1 MKLIDVERF
10 VANKYNHLLTMIVIF
25 LVASSVIPH
34 DEKTFRFRIFTI
46 LLLVTVIFCL
56 RVAVVRTRT
65 FWFCVAIAILG
76 CLLDVADS
84 LLERVEVE
92 LHLNVLSSVI
102 NALFVGTTIVVLMKN
117 MFRANRVTLDI
128 IIGGISVY
136 LLIGILWALFYETIM
151 IFDGDAISAGETFSI
166 LYFSFTTLTTLGFG
180 DIAPLSE
187 LARIISSF
195 EAVSGQL
202 YLAVFI
208 ARLVGL
214 HTAYELRKGETLEKI
229 QDKNIKGNT

>member
-25 LVASSVIPH
+25 LIASSVITQEERPFGF
-34 DEKTFRFRIFTI
+34 KVVTI

-56 RVAVVRTRT
+56 RVAVVRTKI
-65 FWFCVAIAILG
+65 FWFCVIIAILG
-76 CLLDVADS
+76 FLLDVADS
-84 LLERVEVE
+84 LLDDVEIE
-92 LHLNVLSSVI
+92 LHLNTLTSVI

-117 MFRANRVTLDI
+117 MFRADKVTLDI

-151 IFDGDAISAGETFSI
+151 IFDRDAVSAGETFSV
-166 LYFSFTTLTTLGFG
+166 LYFSFTALTTLGFG
-180 DIAPLSE
+180 DIVPVSE

-195 EAVSGQL
+195 EAVTGQL

-214 HTAYELRKGETLEKI
+214 HTAYELRKGGTLEKI
-229 QDKNIKGNT
+229 QHKNIKDDA